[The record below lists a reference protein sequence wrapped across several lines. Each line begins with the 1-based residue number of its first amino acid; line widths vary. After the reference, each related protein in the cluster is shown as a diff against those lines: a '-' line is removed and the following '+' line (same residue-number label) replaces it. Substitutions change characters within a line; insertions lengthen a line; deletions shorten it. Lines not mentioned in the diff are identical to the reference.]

1 LGRPSTGVG
10 GDWTLDVSR
19 RRRGRRR
26 RLPAGAERRREK
38 RGEKDDARRFIQGNW
53 ATSRATTGGVTKAY
67 VVPHQRLG
75 MRQPDESRQCT
86 WHDSFISRINQTG
99 TIEKSQIKKSFD
111 QIHFSN
117 FN

>member
-1 LGRPSTGVG
+1 
-10 GDWTLDVSR
+10 LDSR
-19 RRRGRRR
+19 RQQAAAWKEEAVARWS
-26 RLPAGAERRREK
+26 RENK
-38 RGEKDDARRFIQGNW
+38 GEERGEKDDARRFIQGNW

-67 VVPHQRLG
+67 VVPRQRLG
-75 MRQPDESRQCT
+75 MRQPDEPRQCT
-86 WHDSFISRINQTG
+86 WHDSFMSRINQTG